1 MKENMIN
8 VTNVRL
14 NLVKDDKLLA
24 YASVTINDS
33 LIISG
38 IRLYEGSK
46 GKFIVFPS
54 RKSKKGKIFDIAF
67 PVTNKARE
75 EILNEIQVKYVD
87 EVTK

>member
-1 MKENMIN
+1 MRENMIN

-54 RKSKKGKIFDIAF
+54 RKSKKGKNFDIAF
-67 PVTNKARE
+67 PVTNEARE

>member
-14 NLVKDDKLLA
+14 NLVKDSKILA

-33 LIISG
+33 FIISG

-46 GKFIVFPS
+46 GKFIVFPT
-54 RKSKKGKIFDIAF
+54 RKNKSGKIFDIAF
-67 PVTNKARE
+67 TCSNEARE
-75 EILNEIQVKYVD
+75 KILNEIQVKYVD
-87 EVTK
+87 EITK